1 MKFTPIN
8 VQQRRQTH
16 LNLLHVGLVLDHEPV
31 ALVGLPRDP
40 RHGVVLDLVLRLQ
53 VDLDLEEHAL
63 RLVPQVARLLLPQEV
78 NLLLDEVAH
87 EIAGL
92 DVLDGA
98 AVGEDDVVR
107 LEAGDGGVVLELAWA
122 RPEDGVRVAGEL
134 ALAEGEAVRVPL
146 VGDEVGL
153 DAAGVL
159 VALVG
164 PGAEVFEGMAGTEIV
179 ETIQTGI

>member
-1 MKFTPIN
+1 M
-8 VQQRRQTH
+8 
-16 LNLLHVGLVLDHEPV
+16 
-31 ALVGLPRDP
+31 
-40 RHGVVLDLVLRLQ
+40 
-53 VDLDLEEHAL
+53 
-63 RLVPQVARLLLPQEV
+63 
-78 NLLLDEVAH
+78 
-87 EIAGL
+87 
-92 DVLDGA
+92 
-98 AVGEDDVVR
+98 R

-164 PGAEVFEGMAGTEIV
+164 PGAEVLEGMARREMGLAISD
-179 ETIQTGI
+179 GH

>member
-1 MKFTPIN
+1 M
-8 VQQRRQTH
+8 
-16 LNLLHVGLVLDHEPV
+16 
-31 ALVGLPRDP
+31 
-40 RHGVVLDLVLRLQ
+40 
-53 VDLDLEEHAL
+53 
-63 RLVPQVARLLLPQEV
+63 
-78 NLLLDEVAH
+78 
-87 EIAGL
+87 
-92 DVLDGA
+92 
-98 AVGEDDVVR
+98 R